1 MDGMNGPMWCRGFIR
16 WTAALLLTLAAA
28 GVQAE
33 NVTVFAAASLKDA
46 LDGVAAQYEKA
57 KGDKLVISYA
67 ASSALAKQIEAGAP
81 AELFISADTDW
92 MDYLA
97 QRKLID
103 PASRVDL
110 LRNRIALVAPAD
122 SAVKADIVKGFP
134 LAKLLGD
141 GRLAMA
147 DPDSVPAGKYGKAA
161 LEALGVWASVEP
173 KVARGE
179 NVRAALLFVSRG
191 EAPLGIVYMTD
202 AAADKKVRVVGVFPE
217 NTHPPIIYPVAL
229 IAGRKGNAPAAFL
242 DYLKSPA
249 ARATFEKYGFGR

>member
-1 MDGMNGPMWCRGFIR
+1 MDGLNGQRSCRGVSR

-28 GVQAE
+28 GVQAD

-46 LDGVAAQYEKA
+46 LDEVAAQYEKA
-57 KGDKLVISYA
+57 KGDKLVVSYA
-67 ASSALAKQIEAGAP
+67 ASSALAKQIESGAP

-122 SAVKADIVKGFP
+122 STLKTEIVKGFP

-147 DPDSVPAGKYGKAA
+147 DPDAVPAGKYGKAA
-161 LEALGVWASVEP
+161 LEALGVWASVEA

-191 EAPLGIVYMTD
+191 EAPLGIVYTTD
-202 AAADKKVRVVGVFPE
+202 AAADKKVRIVGIFPE
-217 NTHPPIIYPVAL
+217 NTHSPIIYPVAL
-229 IAGRKGNAPAAFL
+229 IAGRKGSAPTAL
-242 DYLKSPA
+242 LEYLKSPP
-249 ARATFEKYGFGR
+249 ARAIFEKYGFGR

>member
-1 MDGMNGPMWCRGFIR
+1 MIVIR
-16 WTAALLLTLAAA
+16 CLGAMVLAGAACSAC
-28 GVQAE
+28 AE

-46 LDGVAAQYEKA
+46 LDDLAAQYEKA

-67 ASSALAKQIEAGAP
+67 ASSALAKQIESGAP
-81 AELFISADTDW
+81 ADLFISADLDW

-103 PASRVDL
+103 PASRADL
-110 LRNRIALVAPAD
+110 LKNRIALVAPAD
-122 SAVKADIVKGFP
+122 STVRTEIVKGFP

-161 LEALGVWASVEP
+161 LAALGVWSSVEA

-191 EAPLGIVYMTD
+191 EAPLGIVYTTD
-202 AAADKKVRVVGVFPE
+202 AAADKKVRVVGIFPE
-217 NTHPPIIYPVAL
+217 STHPPIIYPVAL
-229 IAGRKGNAPAAFL
+229 VAGRKGAAPVAL
-242 DYLKSPA
+242 LEYLKSPA
-249 ARATFEKYGFGR
+249 ARATFDKYGFGR

>member
-1 MDGMNGPMWCRGFIR
+1 MLAIR
-16 WTAALLLTLAAA
+16 WLSVIVLAGAAFSAC
-28 GVQAE
+28 AE

-46 LDGVAAQYEKA
+46 LDDLAAQYEKT

-67 ASSALAKQIEAGAP
+67 ASSALAKQIESGAP
-81 AELFISADTDW
+81 ADLFMSADLAW

-110 LRNRIALVAPAD
+110 LKNRIALVAPAD
-122 SAVKADIVKGFP
+122 STVKVEIVKGFP
-134 LAKLLGD
+134 LASLLGN

-161 LEALGVWASVEP
+161 LEALGVWSSVEA

-179 NVRAALLFVSRG
+179 NVRAALVFVSRG
-191 EAPLGIVYMTD
+191 EAPLGIVYTTD
-202 AAADKKVRVVGVFPE
+202 AAADKKVRIVGVFPE

-229 IAGRKGNAPAAFL
+229 IAGRKGSAPAAFL

-249 ARATFEKYGFGR
+249 AHATFEKYGFGR